1 MTRRMKARE
10 VLEVLRDN
18 EDARALTLTLVYLAD
33 PHHTSASGVY

>member
-18 EDARALTLTLVYLAD
+18 EDACALTLTLVHLAD